1 MQAENVADI
10 VTALTTNLAIAMKV
24 YLAVTAA
31 LGIVISTVVD
41 LAVFTAAHL
50 LINSFHLLRT
60 WSVRNNKPSAKRL
73 VNNLYVII
81 NASVLYAN
89 KNVRSWFQ

>member
-1 MQAENVADI
+1 MQTQKCTQAKNVAD
-10 VTALTTNLAIAMKV
+10 VVATLMMNLVFASEVDLVVIA
-24 YLAVTAA
+24 A
-31 LGIVISTVVD
+31 VVD

-50 LINSFHLLRT
+50 LINSFHLLWTR
-60 WSVRNNKPSAKRL
+60 SVRNNKPSAKRL